1 MLMSGILNF
10 NSVCYDADDSI
21 DVWIEK
27 FVSKD
32 KYSWCTGS
40 YNFIENLLECKI
52 INITLY
58 RFGLEMVAW
67 F

>member
-1 MLMSGILNF
+1 MQIMQKTLLIMHCVANRMLMSGILNF

-32 KYSWCTGS
+32 KYS
-40 YNFIENLLECKI
+40 
-52 INITLY
+52 
-58 RFGLEMVAW
+58 
-67 F
+67 